1 MENQQSSIKSTM
13 ITYGLILGG
22 ISVVFQLMLFFLD
35 MHYQQP
41 PAVGIV
47 SIVIMIGLLVYA
59 FIQYKKE
66 NEGFLS
72 LSEALK
78 IGLGISLISA
88 IVGIVYSI
96 VLTEVLDPAT
106 MQKTLDFQFETMRAE
121 NPEMTQDQ
129 IEHGSRYVS
138 KILRSSNPFCF
149 STYRCT
155 FLWFYYLINWWT
167 NRKEIKT
174 RISQIS

>member
-22 ISVVFQLMLFFLD
+22 ISVVFRLMLFFLD

-88 IVGIVYSI
+88 IIGIVYSFI
-96 VLTEVLDPAT
+96 LTEVLDPAT
-106 MQKTLDFQFETMRAE
+106 VQKTLDFQFETMRAE
-121 NPEMTQDQ
+121 KSRNDSRSNR
-129 IEHGSRYVS
+129 HGS
-138 KILRSSNPFCF
+138 
-149 STYRCT
+149 
-155 FLWFYYLINWWT
+155 
-167 NRKEIKT
+167 
-174 RISQIS
+174 

>member
-1 MENQQSSIKSTM
+1 MENQQSSIKSIM
-13 ITYGLILGG
+13 IIYGLILGG

-78 IGLGISLISA
+78 IGLGISLI
-88 IVGIVYSI
+88 
-96 VLTEVLDPAT
+96 
-106 MQKTLDFQFETMRAE
+106 
-121 NPEMTQDQ
+121 
-129 IEHGSRYVS
+129 
-138 KILRSSNPFCF
+138 
-149 STYRCT
+149 
-155 FLWFYYLINWWT
+155 
-167 NRKEIKT
+167 
-174 RISQIS
+174 

>member
-1 MENQQSSIKSTM
+1 MENQQVSLKSTM

-22 ISVVFQLMLFFLD
+22 VSVIFQLMLFFLD

-47 SIVIMIGLLVYA
+47 SIVIMIGILVYA
-59 FIQYKKE
+59 FIQYKKQ

-88 IVGIVYSI
+88 IVGIVYSM
-96 VLTEVLDPAT
+96 VLTEVIDPST
-106 MQKTLDFQFETMRAE
+106 MQKSLDLAMDNMRAQ
-121 NPEMTQDQ
+121 NPDIHQDALDTARTIQEKMSSPLVFSAIQ
-129 IEHGSRYVS
+129 IIFSLFFGFIISLIGGLIVKKSR
-138 KILRSSNPFCF
+138 P
-149 STYRCT
+149 
-155 FLWFYYLINWWT
+155 
-167 NRKEIKT
+167 E
-174 RISQIS
+174 

>member
-1 MENQQSSIKSTM
+1 MENQQSSIKSIM

-47 SIVIMIGLLVYA
+47 SIIIMIGLLVYA

-66 NEGFLS
+66 NGGFLS

-88 IVGIVYSI
+88 IIGIVYSF

-106 MQKTLDFQFETMRAE
+106 MQKTL
-121 NPEMTQDQ
+121 
-129 IEHGSRYVS
+129 
-138 KILRSSNPFCF
+138 
-149 STYRCT
+149 
-155 FLWFYYLINWWT
+155 
-167 NRKEIKT
+167 
-174 RISQIS
+174 

>member
-1 MENQQSSIKSTM
+1 MENQQSSIKSIM
-13 ITYGLILGG
+13 IIYGLILGG

-88 IVGIVYSI
+88 IIGIVYSI

-129 IEHGSRYVS
+129 IEMARDMSQKFSGPLIRSAFQLIRALFFGFIISLIGGLIVKKSR
-138 KILRSSNPFCF
+138 P
-149 STYRCT
+149 
-155 FLWFYYLINWWT
+155 
-167 NRKEIKT
+167 E
-174 RISQIS
+174 

>member
-1 MENQQSSIKSTM
+1 M

-22 ISVVFQLMLFFLD
+22 VSVIFQLMLFFLD

-47 SIVIMIGLLVYA
+47 SIVIMIGILVYA
-59 FIQYKKE
+59 FIQYKKQ

-88 IVGIVYSI
+88 IVGIVYSM
-96 VLTEVLDPAT
+96 VLTEVIDPST
-106 MQKTLDFQFETMRAE
+106 MQKSLDFQFETMRAE

-129 IEHGSRYVS
+129 INMARDMAEKFSGPFIRSAFQLIGALFIGFIISLIGGLIVKKSR
-138 KILRSSNPFCF
+138 P
-149 STYRCT
+149 
-155 FLWFYYLINWWT
+155 
-167 NRKEIKT
+167 E
-174 RISQIS
+174 

>member
-88 IVGIVYSI
+88 IVGIVYSL
-96 VLTEVLDPAT
+96 VLTKVLDPAT
-106 MQKTLDFQFETMRAE
+106 MQKTLDFQF
-121 NPEMTQDQ
+121 
-129 IEHGSRYVS
+129 
-138 KILRSSNPFCF
+138 
-149 STYRCT
+149 
-155 FLWFYYLINWWT
+155 
-167 NRKEIKT
+167 
-174 RISQIS
+174 

>member
-88 IVGIVYSI
+88 IVGIV
-96 VLTEVLDPAT
+96 
-106 MQKTLDFQFETMRAE
+106 
-121 NPEMTQDQ
+121 
-129 IEHGSRYVS
+129 
-138 KILRSSNPFCF
+138 
-149 STYRCT
+149 
-155 FLWFYYLINWWT
+155 
-167 NRKEIKT
+167 
-174 RISQIS
+174 

>member
-1 MENQQSSIKSTM
+1 MENQQSSIKSIM
-13 ITYGLILGG
+13 IIYGLILGG

-35 MHYQQP
+35 IHYQQQ

-88 IVGIVYSI
+88 IIGIVYSI

-129 IEHGSRYVS
+129 IEMARDMSQKFSGPLIRSAFQLICALFFGFIISLIGGLIVKKSR
-138 KILRSSNPFCF
+138 P
-149 STYRCT
+149 
-155 FLWFYYLINWWT
+155 
-167 NRKEIKT
+167 E
-174 RISQIS
+174 

>member
-66 NEGFLS
+66 NEGFFS

-88 IVGIVYSI
+88 IIGIVYSF

-106 MQKTLDFQFETMRAE
+106 MQKSLDFQFEKMRAE
-121 NPEMTQDQ
+121 NPEMNQDQ
-129 IEHGSRYVS
+129 IDMARDMSQKFSGPLIRSAFQLIGALFFGFIISLIGGLIVKKSR
-138 KILRSSNPFCF
+138 P
-149 STYRCT
+149 
-155 FLWFYYLINWWT
+155 
-167 NRKEIKT
+167 E
-174 RISQIS
+174 

>member
-1 MENQQSSIKSTM
+1 MENQQASLKSTM

-22 ISVVFQLMLFFLD
+22 VSVIFQLMLFFLD

-47 SIVIMIGLLVYA
+47 SIVIIIGILVFA
-59 FIQYKKE
+59 FIQYKKQ

-88 IVGIVYSI
+88 IVGIVYSM
-96 VLTEVLDPAT
+96 VLTEVIDPST
-106 MQKTLDFQFETMRAE
+106 MQKSLDFQFETMRAE

-129 IEHGSRYVS
+129 INMARDMAE
-138 KILRSSNPFCF
+138 KF
-149 STYRCT
+149 
-155 FLWFYYLINWWT
+155 
-167 NRKEIKT
+167 
-174 RISQIS
+174 

>member
-1 MENQQSSIKSTM
+1 
-13 ITYGLILGG
+13 
-22 ISVVFQLMLFFLD
+22 MLFFLD

-47 SIVIMIGLLVYA
+47 SIVIMIGILVYA
-59 FIQYKKE
+59 FIQYKKQ

-88 IVGIVYSI
+88 IVGIVYSM
-96 VLTEVLDPAT
+96 VLTEVIDPST
-106 MQKTLDFQFETMRAE
+106 MQKSLDFQFETMRAE

-129 IEHGSRYVS
+129 INMARDMAEKFSGPFIRSAFQLIGALFIGFIISLIGGLIVKKSR
-138 KILRSSNPFCF
+138 P
-149 STYRCT
+149 
-155 FLWFYYLINWWT
+155 
-167 NRKEIKT
+167 E
-174 RISQIS
+174 